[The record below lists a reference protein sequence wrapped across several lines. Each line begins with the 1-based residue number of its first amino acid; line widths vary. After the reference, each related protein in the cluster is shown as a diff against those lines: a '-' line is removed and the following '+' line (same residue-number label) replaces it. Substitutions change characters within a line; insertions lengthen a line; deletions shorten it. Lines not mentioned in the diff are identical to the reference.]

1 MVYCLC
7 NRTLNK
13 ERRNSLTKEINKEE
27 LLVQQE
33 YIEKVKAINAKREQM
48 PLAHVHSFGCQQN
61 VSDGEKIKGMLAQM
75 GYGFTPETAFADL
88 ILFNTCAVRENA
100 EDRVFGNIGAL
111 KKLKEKNRNL
121 IIAVGGCMVQQEH
134 IAQRMRKSFPQ
145 VDIIFGTHVMH
156 TLPQMIYE
164 KLSENRRTLSIPE
177 SDGVIAEGLPVIRES
192 KVKASVPIMYGCN
205 NFCTYCIVPF
215 VRGRERSRRPE
226 EVIAEVRGLIN
237 DGYKEILLLGQ
248 NVNSYGKEYGFGF
261 AKLLAELDKIPG
273 KYKLSFMT
281 SHPKDCTHELIDT
294 IAGSEHISYHLH
306 LPVQCGSDRILKEMN
321 RHYDTAHYLELIEY
335 AKKRIP
341 KVALT
346 TDIIVGFPGET
357 YEDFLGTVELMKKVR
372 YDSAYTFIYS
382 KREGTKAAAMPDPIS
397 DEDKGKWF
405 RELLDVQNA
414 IGEKAYER
422 FVGDE
427 VEVLCEGIGRTADGL
442 MTGHSRHG
450 VIVDFNG
457 TKDMVGKYVTVKIKK
472 ALPWAV
478 TGELISVND

>member
-1 MVYCLC
+1 MHYIITALGCKVNQYEAQAIE
-7 NRTLNK
+7 TL
-13 ERRNSLTKEINKEE
+13 LH
-27 LLVQQE
+27 
-33 YIEKVKAINAKREQM
+33 
-48 PLAHVHSFGCQQN
+48 PH
-61 VSDGEKIKGMLAQM
+61 
-75 GYGFTPETAFADL
+75 GFTAAGEGDPVDL
-88 ILFNTCAVRENA
+88 IVVNTCAVTAEGGRKSRQMIRKLREEHPQA
-100 EDRVFGNIGAL
+100 LCAVCGCWSQLSPEDAAAIGADVVHGSGSKQAFVDDILRAFREHTPVTCVDNPFRRFDFEPLPAGAAYGRTRAML
-111 KKLKEKNRNL
+111 K
-121 IIAVGGCMVQQEH
+121 IQ
-134 IAQRMRKSFPQ
+134 
-145 VDIIFGTHVMH
+145 D
-156 TLPQMIYE
+156 
-164 KLSENRRTLSIPE
+164 
-177 SDGVIAEGLPVIRES
+177 
-192 KVKASVPIMYGCN
+192 GCN

-226 EVIAEVRGLIN
+226 EVIAEVKGLIN

-248 NVNSYGKEYGFGF
+248 NVNSYGKEYDFGF
-261 AKLLAELDKIPG
+261 AKLLSELDKIPG

-294 IAGSEHISYHLH
+294 IADSRHISYHLH

-405 RELLDVQNA
+405 RQLLDVQNS

-422 FVGDE
+422 FIGDE
-427 VEVLCEGIGRTADGL
+427 VEVLCEGIGRTADEL

-457 TKDMVGKYVTVKIKK
+457 TRDMIGKYVTVRIQK

-478 TGELISVND
+478 TGELVSVND